1 LFPEGQLERMINRE
15 QNSQFFALIL
25 LVLTGCSANNDV
37 IGSCKTGALDDQSV
51 ICIDY
56 YDAKNRD
63 QWRTACNT
71 VMQGEWSSGA
81 CNASSSLGGCRA
93 SNKVIWMYAS
103 EKHSNNHD
111 AQSSCVAKSREYL
124 PPPTP

>member
-1 LFPEGQLERMINRE
+1 LFPEGQLERMINSE
-15 QNSQFFALIL
+15 KSSQFFASLL
-25 LVLTGCSANNDV
+25 LVLAGCSANNDV

-56 YDAKNRD
+56 HDAKNLD

-81 CNASSSLGGCRA
+81 CNVSSSLGGCRA
-93 SNKVIWMYAS
+93 GNKVIWMYAS
-103 EKHSNNHD
+103 ERHSNSED
-111 AQSSCVAKSREYL
+111 VESSCVAKSRDYL
-124 PPPTP
+124 PPPMP